1 MWSRKVLRLIFYP
14 QQLKL
19 KQYMAESALE
29 DWIVDFKE
37 ELWLSDIEF
46 FHFII
51 NNKVLNWLQNVL
63 SKHMFSIIQ
72 QLSIVPTSSFKYI
85 NLTLLRS
92 SRRSDPSLFTG
103 SIELLNSFLL
113 CNASIEALN
122 GNNRILEFPSPYTL
136 NSAHSQSSLIGTWG
150 FVQKHMGRFHKH
162 KLSLWIHLLQENL
175 KSGFNH
181 NSSLQPKDTKKRRFL
196 MF

>member
-1 MWSRKVLRLIFYP
+1 
-14 QQLKL
+14 
-19 KQYMAESALE
+19 MAESALE

-85 NLTLLRS
+85 N
-92 SRRSDPSLFTG
+92 F
-103 SIELLNSFLL
+103 IE
-113 CNASIEALN
+113 
-122 GNNRILEFPSPYTL
+122 
-136 NSAHSQSSLIGTWG
+136 
-150 FVQKHMGRFHKH
+150 V
-162 KLSLWIHLLQENL
+162 
-175 KSGFNH
+175 
-181 NSSLQPKDTKKRRFL
+181 
-196 MF
+196 